1 MKTSNIFK
9 YSAIGILLLSL
20 ASCGDSF
27 LEVEPSSSVPIDGY
41 YTTKAHIDEAVTASY
56 DPMHW
61 YDYFSGW
68 CPLFLVSDSQGD
80 DLYVGGGSTS
90 DQAEIHLASQYKST
104 SLMNFGGAWT
114 TSYSGINRS
123 NLVIADA
130 ESSNLPDAE
139 KAAYIAEGTTTRA
152 FYYLVLW
159 KYWGNIPYYDKNLT
173 SPYIAPQKSEAE
185 VYKLVTSDLEKVIDS
200 KVLPMKET
208 PARAGHATQAFA
220 EMLYADFVM
229 YQKDESKY
237 KKALSYMEDIINS
250 KKYRLMD
257 DFSSIWEQSNEWC
270 DESIYEINY
279 FSKGSTRDWGNA
291 NAPGGTV
298 IPAMIGVDG
307 LTYTASD
314 AHKAENPNYVAKPD
328 FVSGWGFCDVSKEC
342 YDAYEPND
350 QRRDGGILDME
361 TYAAKYKAQTGDN
374 VTYGGRYQNTGL
386 FLRKYLGRP
395 GGNANATASSDL
407 GWDNNQRIYRYAE
420 TLLNASELA
429 LRTGDNAK
437 AQNYFQQVR
446 DRAFRGNA
454 PYKQV
459 SLDNL
464 LNERRLEFVGEGK
477 RYYDLIRFGK
487 ASEVLKPGG
496 GMVLNAQKTAYD
508 KQGIPERI
516 QWTENKK
523 YLPIPQSEVDAAQG
537 TIVQNPY

>member
-27 LEVEPSSSVPIDGY
+27 LEVEPSSSVSIDGY

-104 SLMNFGGAWT
+104 SLMTFGGAWT

-173 SPYIAPQKSEAE
+173 LPYIAPQKSEAE

>member
-1 MKTSNIFK
+1 
-9 YSAIGILLLSL
+9 
-20 ASCGDSF
+20 
-27 LEVEPSSSVPIDGY
+27 
-41 YTTKAHIDEAVTASY
+41 
-56 DPMHW
+56 
-61 YDYFSGW
+61 
-68 CPLFLVSDSQGD
+68 
-80 DLYVGGGSTS
+80 
-90 DQAEIHLASQYKST
+90 
-104 SLMNFGGAWT
+104 
-114 TSYSGINRS
+114 
-123 NLVIADA
+123 
-130 ESSNLPDAE
+130 
-139 KAAYIAEGTTTRA
+139 
-152 FYYLVLW
+152 
-159 KYWGNIPYYDKNLT
+159 
-173 SPYIAPQKSEAE
+173 
-185 VYKLVTSDLEKVIDS
+185 
-200 KVLPMKET
+200 
-208 PARAGHATQAFA
+208 
-220 EMLYADFVM
+220 
-229 YQKDESKY
+229 
-237 KKALSYMEDIINS
+237 
-250 KKYRLMD
+250 
-257 DFSSIWEQSNEWC
+257 
-270 DESIYEINY
+270 
-279 FSKGSTRDWGNA
+279 
-291 NAPGGTV
+291 
-298 IPAMIGVDG
+298 
-307 LTYTASD
+307 
-314 AHKAENPNYVAKPD
+314 
-328 FVSGWGFCDVSKEC
+328 
-342 YDAYEPND
+342 
-350 QRRDGGILDME
+350 ME